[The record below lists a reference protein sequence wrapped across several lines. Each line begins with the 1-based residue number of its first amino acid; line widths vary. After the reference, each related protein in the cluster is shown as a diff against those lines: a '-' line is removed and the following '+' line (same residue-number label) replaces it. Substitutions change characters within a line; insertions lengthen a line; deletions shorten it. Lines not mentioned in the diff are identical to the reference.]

1 MAAITDIHVVA
12 PKETH
17 RYTMIFFH
25 GRDDD
30 PAQFRESVLESETSA
45 PKRELPDLF
54 PSMKWVF
61 PASRTRE
68 SVRFKE
74 TMVQWFDMW
83 SVENP
88 SEREEIQKEGLR
100 ESVSAILAL
109 IHQEAKMVPLER
121 IFLGGIS
128 QGCATAILALLCGG
142 MKLGGFVGL
151 CSWMPLRA
159 KIMDIAS
166 KQQHGRSSLPT
177 SKRLRELLDIER
189 QDPEGND
196 NNALD
201 TPIFLSHSVNDEV
214 VMVQNGR
221 LLRDCLETLG
231 MKVTWRE
238 YEDGGHWIYE
248 PEDENIRNGIDD
260 IKEFVDMHS

>member
-1 MAAITDIHVVA
+1 
-12 PKETH
+12 
-17 RYTMIFFH
+17 
-25 GRDDD
+25 
-30 PAQFRESVLESETSA
+30 
-45 PKRELPDLF
+45 
-54 PSMKWVF
+54 
-61 PASRTRE
+61 
-68 SVRFKE
+68 
-74 TMVQWFDMW
+74 MVQWFDMW

-100 ESVSAILAL
+100 ESVSAILEL
-109 IHQEAKMVPLER
+109 IHQEAKIVPLER

-128 QGCATAILALLCGG
+128 QGCATANLALLCGG

-159 KIMDIAS
+159 GVLDIAS
-166 KQQHGRSSLPT
+166 DHQPGLSNSSV
-177 SKRLRELLDIER
+177 SKRLRELLDIKP

-196 NNALD
+196 KNVLS

-214 VMVQNGR
+214 VPIQNGR
-221 LLRDCLETLG
+221 LLRDSLETLG

-248 PEDENIRNGIDD
+248 PEDENI
-260 IKEFVDMHS
+260 